1 MRRIFLMSSVLF
13 VAPFV
18 FGESG
23 EASAQCVATT
33 DCASLGYTEASCP
46 NGGIKC
52 PFGNTWSCKTCDP
65 LYKYTCNG
73 TGYTGGDGPA
83 CGGKY
88 KSCKCAAGY
97 IWNGAACSARA
108 VLGQC
113 TGYAKNCAIGD
124 ILNSDGTCTTNKES
138 GKTPIGVVVYIG
150 SDNCGQALSLKDLG
164 AKAWSPGYADVPG
177 LPNYGSTSAAES
189 DYDSCDNTQKIIQ
202 AGDAA
207 EYPAAWAAVTYAPD
221 SAPGTKGKW
230 CLPAAGIG
238 RAMMA
243 RRPVINAA
251 LATAGGD
258 VWPTRANPAYWNWTS
273 SELDDAHAWAF
284 MINRDDGLNF
294 SSREERKSYYFV
306 RPVIAF

>member
-83 CGGKY
+83 CDGKY
-88 KSCKCAAGY
+88 KSCKCASGY
-97 IWNGAACSARA
+97 IWNGTSCSARA

>member
-13 VAPFV
+13 VAPFM

-52 PFGNTWSCKTCDP
+52 PFGNSWSCKTCDP

-189 DYDSCDNTQKIIQ
+189 DYDSCNNTQKIIQ

-306 RPVIAF
+306 RPVIMF